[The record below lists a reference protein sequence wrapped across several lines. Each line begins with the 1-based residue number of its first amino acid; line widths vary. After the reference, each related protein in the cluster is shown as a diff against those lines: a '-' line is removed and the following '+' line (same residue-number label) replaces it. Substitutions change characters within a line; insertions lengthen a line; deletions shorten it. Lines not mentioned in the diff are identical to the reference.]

1 MSEDSKVVDPNHS
14 DAMETDDFV
23 PRSSLTRPAYKL
35 SVCLIDTY
43 KNINKVYYEAK
54 AKRQIDDTDSRG
66 GVHNGGYDDQHYDYI
81 VKHEELVADRY
92 VLKHR
97 IGKVWSFC
105 RFV

>member
-1 MSEDSKVVDPNHS
+1 MSEESKAADVNHS

-23 PRSSLTRPAYKL
+23 PRSSLTRPSYKL

-43 KNINKVYYEAK
+43 KHINKVYYEAK
-54 AKRQIDDTDSRG
+54 AKRTSDDTDSRG

-81 VKHEELVADRY
+81 VKHEELVGDRY

-97 IGKVWSFC
+97 IGKVFNC
-105 RFV
+105 PFK